1 MDINKI
7 LKGSKNLKIDIDNIG
22 YLIIPIF
29 IISIILSC
37 SDKMQKTPDIKVNL
51 RTDAES
57 ISKGRELFNSKC
69 AFCHDPNSTN
79 TIVGPGLKGIL
90 KRGKLPISKRPATP
104 ENIIWQLKEPYKD
117 MPSFSYLSTEEMES
131 IIAYLNTI

>member
-1 MDINKI
+1 MR
-7 LKGSKNLKIDIDNIG
+7 
-22 YLIIPIF
+22 YLIIPI
-29 IISIILSC
+29 ILICILSSC
-37 SDKMQKTPDIKVNL
+37 KDMGEKSLPGIKVNL

-57 ISKGRELFNSKC
+57 INKGRELFTSKC

-90 KRGKLPISKRPATP
+90 RRDKLPMSKRPATP
-104 ENIIWQLKEPYKD
+104 ENVVRQLKAPYKD
-117 MPSFSYLSTEEMES
+117 MPSFSYLSAEEIEE